1 MTTRPMPDGERV
13 LADLET
19 LTQFTEP
26 DTPGWT
32 RRFPSLAYQSAR
44 AWLRETMH
52 AAGLSTHTDAGGNL
66 VGVLPGTEDL
76 PPIIVGSHTDTV
88 MGGGRYDGNLGVLAA
103 LEVARCLQE
112 QGIRLRHPLHVVDFL
127 GEEANG
133 YGISC
138 VGSRAMCGA
147 FDATWLTRRVQ
158 DIPLA
163 DAIATMG
170 GNPAALLTTP
180 PPTVACALELHIEQG
195 PVLAQLGATLG
206 AVSGIVG
213 IKRSTLRLQG
223 QADHAGTTPM
233 DVRRDALAAA
243 AILIHA
249 LETACRAA
257 GDAVGTVGMLT
268 VAPNQSNVVPDDV
281 TLTAEIRSL
290 APDRLAAIWDEVMRI
305 AHRACAE
312 RYVTLTVL
320 AVTET
325 PPAVAPQWLVE
336 TLLMCCQALDPRA
349 IVLPS
354 GAGHDSSQLA
364 RIAPTAML
372 FVPSIGGRSHCPQ
385 EQTTPDAILQG
396 VTALAHAVVTLD
408 THRETDLVRSDV

>member
-1 MTTRPMPDGERV
+1 MTMLPMPDGERL

-19 LTQFTEP
+19 LAQYTEP

-32 RRFPSLAYQSAR
+32 RRFPSVAYQTAR
-44 AWLRETMH
+44 AWLRDSMH
-52 AAGLSTHTDAGGNL
+52 AAGLSTHIDAGGNL
-66 VGVLPGTEDL
+66 IGVLPGSADL

-88 MGGGRYDGNLGVLAA
+88 LGGGRYDGNLGVLAA
-103 LEVARCLQE
+103 LEVARCLHE
-112 QGIRLRHPLHVVDFL
+112 QGVRLRHPLHVVDFL

-138 VGSRAMCGA
+138 VGSRAMCGT
-147 FDATWLTRRVQ
+147 FDPAWLTRRVH
-158 DIPLA
+158 DTPLA
-163 DAIATMG
+163 DAIAAMG
-170 GNPAALLTTP
+170 GTPADLPTTP
-180 PPTVACALELHIEQG
+180 PAVACALELHIEQG
-195 PVLAQLGATLG
+195 PVLAQRGATLG

-213 IKRSTLRLQG
+213 IKRGTLRLQG

-233 DVRRDALAAA
+233 DGRRDALAAA

-249 LETACRAA
+249 LETVCRAA

-268 VAPNQSNVVPDDV
+268 VSPNQSNVVPDDV
-281 TLTAEIRSL
+281 RLTAEIRSL
-290 APDRLAAIWDEVMRI
+290 ARERIAALWDDVMQV

-312 RYVTLTVL
+312 RYVTLIVE

-325 PPAVAPQWLVE
+325 PPAVAPPWLVE
-336 TLLMCCQALDPRA
+336 TLFACCQALDPHA
-349 IVLPS
+349 LIVPS

-364 RIAPTAML
+364 RVAPTAML
-372 FVPSIGGRSHCPQ
+372 FVPSVGGRSHCPQ
-385 EQTTPDAILQG
+385 EATAPDAIVRG

-408 THRETDLVRSDV
+408 TYIATNMVRSDV